1 MKANIKLI
9 SKQRK
14 FFEASKKSIGNDSER
29 GKLSVLQFRR
39 LHKIKY

>member
-14 FFEASKKSIGNDSER
+14 FSEDFKKSIVHE
-29 GKLSVLQFRR
+29 F
-39 LHKIKY
+39 